1 MSIRFIEDKT
11 INYINQIRK
20 VSKNELF
27 IDYNRLFLND
37 KDIKQYIKDVVNEM
51 SKKNNYNNNK
61 NNKKE

>member
-1 MSIRFIEDKT
+1 MSTRFIEEKT

-37 KDIKQYIKDVVNEM
+37 KDIKQYIKDVVNEI

-61 NNKKE
+61 

>member
-37 KDIKQYIKDVVNEM
+37 RDIKQYLKDVVNEI